1 MSEAAVLR
9 LIISLIFIVA
19 MILACAWAMRRSGW
33 LRSANP
39 QAIKVLGSQS
49 LGGRSFVSVVQ
60 VEDAR
65 LVLGVTAQQISLLH
79 TLPPLAPG
87 DCRPEP
93 AAPPSGGSAESP
105 AFALALRKVLK
116 GR

>member
-87 DCRPEP
+87 MPAEP